1 MPIAALKLTHIEII
15 NEVERLLAVNV
26 STQLNSTSFTR
37 VLVRLLN
44 EVIDEIADFGT
55 WQELYEEILVTASA
69 TIDEYIIQ
77 ASGMFIQHIEEISFS
92 TARSPLNPRS
102 GEEIRSLLRNPSY
115 GAPRNYAI
123 IGVDASSG
131 NPKFR
136 PYPVPGTSQN
146 NQTFRVI
153 FYRKPNLL
161 DATVTADATA
171 RPVFPANLLIK
182 GLYAKALLEENGN
195 EPTPE
200 WQRVSAEFDRMLREA
215 HNRFNA
221 DTGTDIFIVPSN
233 GRM

>member
-1 MPIAALKLTHIEII
+1 MPIAALKLTHIEVI

-69 TIDEYIIQ
+69 TIDTYIIQ

-92 TARSPLNPRS
+92 SARSPLEVRS
-102 GEEIRSLLRNPSY
+102 GQEIRSLLRSPAY

-131 NPKFR
+131 NPQFR
-136 PYPVPGTSQN
+136 PYPVPGASQN

-161 DATVTADATA
+161 DATVTADATS
-171 RPVFPANLLIK
+171 RSVFPANLLIK

-200 WQRVSAEFDRMLREA
+200 WQRATAEFDRMLREA

>member
-1 MPIAALKLTHIEII
+1 MALSALKLTHLEVI

-26 STQLNSTSFTR
+26 STQLNSSVFTR

-55 WQELYEEILVTASA
+55 WQELYEEILVTASSSL
-69 TIDEYIIQ
+69 DEYIIE

-92 TARSPLNPRS
+92 TARSALEVRS
-102 GEEIRSLLRNPSY
+102 GEEIRRLLRKPSY
-115 GAPRNYAI
+115 GTPRNYAI
-123 IGVDASSG
+123 IGIDASSG

-136 PYPVPGTSQN
+136 PYPVPGTNQN
-146 NQTFRVI
+146 NQTFRVV

-161 DATVTADATA
+161 DATVTADATS
-171 RPVFPANLLIK
+171 RSVFPANLLIK

-200 WQRVSAEFDRMLREA
+200 WQRVTAEFDRMLREA

-221 DTGTDIFIVPSN
+221 DTGTDIYIVPSN